1 MEDLLETNLLLTKIL
16 KTCQKSVGN
25 YVFSQIL
32 YSANITPEQYDL
44 LIQNQFNQFFSIH
57 ISLN

>member
-1 MEDLLETNLLLTKIL
+1 MYELIEANVLLSKLLD
-16 KTCQKSVGN
+16 TCKRSVGN

-32 YSANITPEQYDL
+32 YTANVTPEQYDE
-44 LIQNQFNQFFSIH
+44 LIESSDKIQFSIH